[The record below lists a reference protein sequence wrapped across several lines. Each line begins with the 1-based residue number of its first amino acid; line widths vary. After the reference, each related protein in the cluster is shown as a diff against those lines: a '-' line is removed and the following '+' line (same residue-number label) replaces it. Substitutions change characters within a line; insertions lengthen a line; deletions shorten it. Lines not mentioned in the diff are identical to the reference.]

1 MPVSRPFY
9 SRFARKRL
17 FYRPI
22 SPHVAAPPR
31 DFHAKSA
38 KIIGFHSVG
47 APCLRVLAI
56 HPQCLSSA
64 RKTSI
69 A

>member
-1 MPVSRPFY
+1 M
-9 SRFARKRL
+9 
-17 FYRPI
+17 FYRTIPRRT
-22 SPHVAAPPR
+22 AAPQR
-31 DFHAKSA
+31 GLHAKSA
-38 KIIGFHSVG
+38 KIMGFHSVN
-47 APCLRVLAI
+47 APCLRALAI